1 MKDKLTKITVSND
14 QNPFLF
20 PGDFKDVFIGKTRR
34 IVTRDNVNV
43 ISELAKVRNK
53 SEVGTLVE
61 QEFHRAA
68 SARPP
73 FRGFGET
80 SSPVTRALAY
90 ARHACTS
97 VRDRS
102 GWAASNSAISGLW
115 ESSSSTKSTAMRVP
129 LTTGFPARIRGSVT
143 IRSR

>member
-1 MKDKLTKITVSND
+1 MEDKLAEIAVCDD

-20 PGDFKDVFIGKTRR
+20 PGDFKDTLIGKTRR
-34 IVTRDNVNV
+34 IITRDGLNVM
-43 ISELAKVRNK
+43 SELAKVRNK
-53 SEVGTLVE
+53 SEVGALVE

-80 SSPVTRALAY
+80 SSPVTISLAY

-102 GWAASNSAISGLW
+102 GWAASNSPISGSW
-115 ESSSSTKSTAMRVP
+115 ESSSSTKSTAIRVP